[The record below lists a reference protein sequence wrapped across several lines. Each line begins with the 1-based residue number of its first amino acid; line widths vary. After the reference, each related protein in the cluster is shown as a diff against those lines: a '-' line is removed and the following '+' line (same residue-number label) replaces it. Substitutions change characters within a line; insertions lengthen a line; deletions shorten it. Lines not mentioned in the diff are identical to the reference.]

1 MTLPAPFKAIIFD
14 MDGLLVD
21 SEIVWFE
28 AETAT
33 FAGHGVTLDPEVRNR
48 FTGLRNDEFIDGLI
62 QHYGL
67 ASERLSMQREVLD
80 RMQAL
85 IPEKV
90 QPKPG
95 AAELIEYIKANQ
107 IPTAI
112 ASSSPERMI
121 DTVVESHGWAD
132 VFRIRCSAEGLPRGK
147 PAPDVYLL
155 TAETLGIAPQH
166 CLALEDSANGAKAA
180 IAAGMTCYVVPDLS
194 HSRVSDFE
202 GVVEELFD
210 SLHTVLY
217 RLRGK
222 I

>member
-21 SEIVWFE
+21 SEVVWFE

-33 FAGHGVTLDPEVRNR
+33 FAGHGVTLDPDVRNQ
-48 FTGLRNDEFIDGLI
+48 FTGLRNDEFIEGLI

-67 ASERLSMQREVLD
+67 ASERLSMQQEVLD

-90 QPKPG
+90 KPKPG
-95 AAELIEYIKANQ
+95 AAELIAYIKANG

-112 ASSSPERMI
+112 ASSSPKLMI
-121 DTVVESHGWAD
+121 DTVVESQGWTD
-132 VFRIRCSAEGLPRGK
+132 VFSIRCSAEGLPKGK

-155 TAETLGIAPQH
+155 TADVLGIEPGQ

-202 GVVEELFD
+202 GVVDELFD

-222 I
+222 L